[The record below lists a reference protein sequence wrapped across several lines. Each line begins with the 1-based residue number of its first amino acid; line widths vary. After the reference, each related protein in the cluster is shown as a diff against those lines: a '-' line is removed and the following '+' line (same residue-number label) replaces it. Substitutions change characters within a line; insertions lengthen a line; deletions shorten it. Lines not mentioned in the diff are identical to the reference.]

1 MQGALARRFP
11 EAELPMGSGRPA
23 ESVNDWT
30 EELEVAERLFANIL
44 DRGVLSWPM
53 FQHVHS
59 PMAVF
64 NGDLLLA
71 APTPDGGIRLLLGD
85 FTGHGLVASIGT
97 VPVAEV
103 FYGMTEK
110 GFSIAELVTE
120 INAKVRHLL
129 PMGRFLAATVMQ
141 LDPPHRRLTVWNG
154 GLPDVRIFGA
164 QNRTIE
170 ARASSHH
177 LPLGVLPAEQLNTQC
192 QHFDVNRGDR
202 IFACSDSLLEARS
215 RSGELFGEARL
226 EACFENTPAPHLFNA
241 VEEAV
246 TAHRDGH
253 AQEDDLTFVEVQCG
267 VGYGAVEYRQRFAST
282 RRPTKW
288 HAEFRFAADSLREAD
303 PLPLV
308 THFMQEHQG
317 LQRHRERIFVI
328 LSELYNNAL
337 EHGLLGLE
345 SSLKDAPEGLMHYF
359 DELERR
365 LASLEDGEIAIL
377 IDNVA
382 RQDGDGVSLTI
393 RVTDSG
399 AGLDVNTVT
408 GSAAVDALHG
418 RGLQLV
424 ENLAASLRFNATG
437 NEAQAE
443 YTWS

>member
-1 MQGALARRFP
+1 MQGAVVPGFP
-11 EAELPMGSGRPA
+11 ETELPLACGSPA
-23 ESVNDWT
+23 ASTNNWT

-71 APTPDGGIRLLLGD
+71 APTPDGGIRAMLGD

-110 GFSIAELVTE
+110 GFSITELVTE
-120 INAKVRHLL
+120 INAKVSHLL
-129 PMGRFLAATVMQ
+129 PMGRFLAATIMQ
-141 LDPPHRRLTVWNG
+141 LDPSHRRLTVWNG
-154 GLPDVRIFGA
+154 GVPDVLIFNA
-164 QNRTIE
+164 ETKIIE
-170 ARASSHH
+170 ARACSRH
-177 LPLGVLPAEQLNTQC
+177 LPLGVLSAEQLDTQC
-192 QHFDVNRGDR
+192 ERFDVNRGDR
-202 IFACSDSLLEARS
+202 IFACSDGLLEARS
-215 RSGELFGEARL
+215 RSGEFFGEARL
-226 EACFENTPAPHLFNA
+226 EACFESASAPCLFNA
-241 VEEAV
+241 VERAV
-246 TAHRDGH
+246 TAHRDGQ

-282 RRPTKW
+282 KRPTKW
-288 HAEFRFAADSLREAD
+288 HAQFRFAADSLREAD

-308 THFMQEHQG
+308 THFVQEHQG

-328 LSELYNNAL
+328 LSELYTNAL
-337 EHGLLGLE
+337 DHGLLGLQ
-345 SSLKDAPEGLMHYF
+345 SSLKDAPEGLMHYL
-359 DELERR
+359 DERERR
-365 LASLEDGEIAIL
+365 LASLDDGEIAIL

-382 RQDGDGVSLTI
+382 SQDGIGGRLTI

-399 AGLDVNTVT
+399 PGFDVNTV
-408 GSAAVDALHG
+408 AAPVPVDALHG

-424 ENLAASLRFNATG
+424 ESLATSLRFNAAG